1 MALHIE
7 DYALISDC
15 HSAALVGRDGSI
27 DWLCLPR
34 YDSASM
40 FGALLGTEDHG
51 RWLLAPADPTATS
64 TRSYVGETFVLATT
78 WTTGTGTV
86 EVTDFMPHG
95 DGRADVVRT
104 VRGLSGT
111 VEMLQDLR
119 LRFDYAATMPWVR
132 QLRHE
137 HSPGLIAV
145 AGPDAVVVRGPA
157 LHAADHRHEARF
169 TVTAGE
175 SVTVQLTWYPSH
187 LALPPALDVP
197 DVYADTV
204 AWWAAWADSCT
215 HEGPFR
221 AAVVRSLLV
230 LRALTHETTG
240 GIVAAATTSLPE
252 LSGGSRNWDYRY
264 VWLRDASLTLEVLLS
279 HGYEAEA
286 EAWRGW
292 LLRAIAGDPN
302 DLQIMYGLAGERYL
316 PERELASLPGHRGA
330 APVRVGNG
338 AVGQFQSDA
347 VGQVMMAL
355 HEARG
360 AGVDETEFSW
370 PLQLALMRYLEA
382 NWRRPDQ
389 GIWEVRGPAREFTHS
404 RVMVWAAFDRAVRG
418 VTEYGL
424 PGPVDRWRRIRDEVR
439 RDIEDR
445 GFNVARGCY
454 TQYFGSEEVDASLLL
469 LPQVGF
475 CAATDVRML
484 GTVRAIEDELL
495 RGGLV
500 LRYTTH
506 RSLDGLDGGEHP
518 FLACSFWLA
527 EQYAASGRVD
537 DAEALLTR
545 LVGLANDVG
554 LLSEEYDVSTGHHA
568 GNTPQA
574 LTHLALVRAADAV
587 ALAVDRRDRSGGTA
601 RTAAIAGG
609 RAVDEQHD
617 DRAEDR
623 DHPGAQVEE
632 RPHVDPEDQPGQPAA
647 EQSADHTEQQGHEP
661 AAALRAG
668 QDQLGQG
675 SGQQAE

>member
-40 FGALLGTEDHG
+40 FGALLGSEEQG
-51 RWLLAPADPTATS
+51 RWLLAPADPAATC
-64 TRSYVGETFVLATT
+64 TRSYLGESFVLSTV
-78 WTTGTGTV
+78 WTTTTGTV
-86 EVTDFMPHG
+86 EVVDFMPHG

-104 VRGLSGT
+104 VRGLTGH
-111 VEMLQDLR
+111 VELIQDLR
-119 LRFDYAATMPWVR
+119 LRFGYGATVPWVR

-145 AGPDAVVVRGPA
+145 AGPDAVVLRGPA
-157 LHAADHRHEARF
+157 LHASDHRHEARF
-169 TVTAGE
+169 TVTAAE
-175 SVTVQLTWYPSH
+175 TVTIQLTWYPSH
-187 LALPPALDVP
+187 LPLPQALNIPQ
-197 DVYADTV
+197 VYSETL
-204 AWWAAWADSCT
+204 AWWAGWADSCT
-215 HEGPFR
+215 HDGPFR

-252 LSGGSRNWDYRY
+252 LIGGTRNWDYRY

-286 EAWRGW
+286 ESWRGW

-316 PERELASLPGHRGA
+316 PERELTSLPGHRGSG
-330 APVRVGNG
+330 PVRVGNG
-338 AVGQFQSDA
+338 AVSQFQSDA
-347 VGQVMMAL
+347 VGGVMIAL

-360 AGVDETEFSW
+360 AGVEETEFSW
-370 PLQLALMRYLEA
+370 PLQLSLMTYLEA
-382 NWRRPDQ
+382 NWHRPDQ

-439 RDIEDR
+439 SDIEER
-445 GFNVARGCY
+445 GYNAARGCY
-454 TQYFGSEEVDASLLL
+454 TQYFGGEEVDASLLVL
-469 LPQVGF
+469 SQVGF
-475 CAATDVRML
+475 CEATDARML
-484 GTVRAIEDELL
+484 GTVRAIEADLL
-495 RGGLV
+495 RDGLV

-506 RSLDGLDGGEHP
+506 PALDGLDAGEHP
-518 FLACSFWLA
+518 FLACSFWLV

-537 DAEALLTR
+537 DAQALMTR
-545 LVGLANDVG
+545 LVGLSNDVG
-554 LLSEEYDVSTGHHA
+554 LLSEEYDVTTGHHA

-574 LTHLALVRAADAV
+574 LTHLALVRAADAIVV
-587 ALAVDRRDRSGGTA
+587 AEDRRAGSGRAAATA
-601 RTAAIAGG
+601 VSGG

-617 DRAEDR
+617 DRPENG

-632 RPHVDPEDQPGQPAA
+632 RPHVDPEDQAGQPAA
-647 EQSADHTEQQGHEP
+647 QQRADHT
-661 AAALRAG
+661 
-668 QDQLGQG
+668 
-675 SGQQAE
+675 

>member
-7 DYALISDC
+7 DYALLSDC

-34 YDSASM
+34 YDSGSM

-51 RWLLAPADPTATS
+51 RWLLAPADPTATA
-64 TRSYVGETFVLATT
+64 TRSYVGESFILATV
-78 WTTGTGTV
+78 WTTRTGSV
-86 EVTDFMPHG
+86 EVVDFMPHG

-111 VEMLQDLR
+111 VEMAQDLR
-119 LRFDYAATMPWVR
+119 LRFGYATTVPWVR

-137 HSPGLIAV
+137 HTPGLIAV

-169 TVTAGE
+169 TVSARE
-175 SVTVQLTWYPSH
+175 SVTVQLTWYASH
-187 LALPPALDVP
+187 LPLPPALDVQAAY
-197 DVYADTV
+197 DSTA
-204 AWWAAWADSCT
+204 AWWSGWADSCT
-215 HEGPFR
+215 HEGPYR
-221 AAVVRSLLV
+221 DAVVRSLLV

-252 LSGGSRNWDYRY
+252 LPGGSRNWDYRY

-279 HGYEAEA
+279 HGYEVEA
-286 EAWRGW
+286 EDWRGW

-302 DLQIMYGLAGERYL
+302 DLQIMYGLSGERYL
-316 PERELASLPGHRGA
+316 PERELTGLPGHHGA

-338 AVGQFQSDA
+338 AVAQFQSDV
-347 VGQVMMAL
+347 VGEVMVAL

-360 AGVDETEFSW
+360 AGVEETEFSW
-370 PLQLALMRYLEA
+370 PLQLALMSYLEE

-389 GIWEVRGPAREFTHS
+389 GIWEVRGTPREFTHS

-418 VTEYGL
+418 ITEYGL
-424 PGPVDRWRRIRDEVR
+424 PGPLARWQSIRDEVR
-439 RDIEDR
+439 RDIEER
-445 GFNVARGCY
+445 GFNTARGSY
-454 TQYFGSEEVDASLLL
+454 TQYFGSETVDASLLV

-475 CAATDVRML
+475 CAADDARML
-484 GTVRAIEDELL
+484 GTVRAIEEDLL
-495 RGGLV
+495 QGGLV

-506 RSLDGLDGGEHP
+506 EALDGLEPGEHP
-518 FLACSFWLA
+518 FLACSFWLV
-527 EQYAASGRVD
+527 EQYAVSGRTD
-537 DAEALLTR
+537 DAAALMTR

-574 LTHLALVRAADAV
+574 LTHLTLVRAADALV
-587 ALAVDRRDRSGGTA
+587 
-601 RTAAIAGG
+601 
-609 RAVDEQHD
+609 
-617 DRAEDR
+617 
-623 DHPGAQVEE
+623 
-632 RPHVDPEDQPGQPAA
+632 
-647 EQSADHTEQQGHEP
+647 
-661 AAALRAG
+661 AALSRSATP
-668 QDQLGQG
+668 
-675 SGQQAE
+675 